1 MNRHLKVTIQRALLR
16 YLNKAQP
23 FWAHTSLESQLHSL
37 PCGLYLGEWTL
48 ERNYSHSIIE
58 VFKQSPATLS
68 PYLPRTSAPLSP
80 LWVLPWRMDTWRY
93 LFTQHYWG
101 IQQSSGTF
109 SLQLLRKSV
118 PLSPC
123 GFLPHRREIIRK
135 YKLFTFDNW
144 RYFNKAPPHLP
155 TVRALKFFM
164 SSALTS
170 RVFAAKPLLTR
181 TNSAS
186 CAGWNSSN
194 YFIMSKSYFVN

>member
-58 VFKQSPATLS
+58 VFKQSPVTFS
-68 PYLPRTSAPLSP
+68 PYLPRTSVPLSP
-80 LWVLPWRMDTWRY
+80 PWVLPWRMDTRRY

-101 IQQSSGTF
+101 IQQSPGTF

-118 PLSPC
+118 SLHV
-123 GFLPHRREIIRK
+123 GFYHMGGRSSGSINFSLLIIRGISTK
-135 YKLFTFDNW
+135 P
-144 RYFNKAPPHLP
+144 RH
-155 TVRALKFFM
+155 
-164 SSALTS
+164 TS
-170 RVFAAKPLLTR
+170 LQSGL
-181 TNSAS
+181 
-186 CAGWNSSN
+186 
-194 YFIMSKSYFVN
+194 